1 MTDALQVLRFS
12 LADLWQDF
20 GQLVLMNIL
29 WSLALFLPLVPLF
42 VLTNVPLVWV
52 LLLILLFW
60 LPLPVISGAL
70 CFVTNQIARGKSVG
84 WGTFGYGLRRYWAK
98 SLVVWGI
105 NLVALVL
112 FVSNLQFYGV
122 VLEGTWTYFALSAWL
137 VLGIYWLL
145 VQIFWFPM
153 ILELENERILL
164 ALRNALTMVIIT
176 PVFSLSLGVLFLLI
190 TVLSIVLTL
199 PLLLFT
205 ASWMLLIFNHATRS
219 RLAYVRKEPY
229 QPGMDLD

>member
-1 MTDALQVLRFS
+1 MIDALQVLRFS

-70 CFVTNQIARGKSVG
+70 CFVTNQIVRGKSVG

-176 PVFSLSLGVLFLLI
+176 PVFSLSLGVLLLLI

>member
-1 MTDALQVLRFS
+1 MIDALQVLRFS

-20 GQLVLMNIL
+20 GQLVLTNIL

-84 WGTFGYGLRRYWAK
+84 WGTFGYGLRHYWAK

-176 PVFSLSLGVLFLLI
+176 PVFSLSLGVLLLLI